1 MHNRSMFRRYVRHV
15 DLGEL
20 GVNEVWH
27 GDTML
32 YPENTSLIYK
42 LQVITPKAGTLE
54 WAYWLHAVRAVT
66 YSNNLYDSNA
76 QMQLEGISDQY
87 WLGANRP
94 TGLYQASIA
103 EDGWITFRT
112 DEGPCVSD
120 IRDGDTLTI
129 SANIQEHYDVPHT
142 SGEQD
147 VESSA
152 RWFNPYLPGTFLKLW
167 WGKGQKKKSAGVR
180 YAVNGYPSNTQMIA
194 GAGQK
199 NGHGR
204 GITVYAEAYPTACHV
219 CNTSNP
225 ASGNDDYV
233 PGDTG
238 LTGSFQ
244 QFNSCYSLKATPTYP
259 KFEKVFKLKVKNI
272 IIQSIS

>member
-1 MHNRSMFRRYVRHV
+1 MHNRSMFRRFVRHV
-15 DLGEL
+15 DIGEA

-42 LQVITPKAGTLE
+42 LQLVTPKEGTLE
-54 WAYWLHAVRAVT
+54 WAYWVHAVRAVT
-66 YSNNLYDSNA
+66 FSNALHTSNA
-76 QMQLEGISDQY
+76 QLQLDGISDQY
-87 WLGANRP
+87 WLGSNRP
-94 TGLYQASIA
+94 TGLFLASIT

-120 IRDGDTLTI
+120 IRDGDMLTL
-129 SANIQEHYDVPHT
+129 SARIPEHYDEPHT

-147 VESSA
+147 VKSSV
-152 RWFNPYLPGTFLKLW
+152 RWYNPYLPGTFLTLW
-167 WGKGQKKKSAGVR
+167 WGKGQKKKSAGIR
-180 YAVNGYPSNTQMIA
+180 YAVSGCPSNTQMLA
-194 GAGQK
+194 GSGQK

-204 GITVYAEAYPTACHV
+204 GITVRAEAHPTACRV

-225 ASGNDDYV
+225 ASGNDEYV

-238 LTGSFQ
+238 LTGTFQ
-244 QFNSCYSLKATPTYP
+244 QFNSCYYLKATPTYP
-259 KFEKVFKLKVKNI
+259 KFEKVFNFKVKNI